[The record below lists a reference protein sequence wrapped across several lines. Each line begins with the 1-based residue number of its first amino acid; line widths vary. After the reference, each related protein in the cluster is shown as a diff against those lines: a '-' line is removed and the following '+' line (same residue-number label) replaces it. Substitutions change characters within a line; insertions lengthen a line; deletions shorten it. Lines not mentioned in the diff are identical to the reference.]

1 MISPW
6 LPLFL
11 LLLTRGG
18 NFLFRGHFGVCLNG
32 AEKIRA
38 ANRQNS
44 RPATLLAPVKKKA
57 QKAGMAQTKGGR
69 RQPANA
75 GRRRWLRLAAALLV
89 PLFIFGGLELGLR
102 VAGYG
107 YPTCF
112 FLPRTIGGQEF
123 FVPNEKFTHRF
134 FPSALAREPLTSRM
148 AASKPAGT
156 YRIFLLGE
164 SAAYGDP
171 DPSFGVGRYLEA
183 LLEVR
188 YPETNF
194 EVVCVAMAAINSHVL
209 LPIAREC
216 ARHDGDLWIV
226 YLGNNEMIGPY
237 GAATV
242 FGEQAPGLGWVRTVL
257 ALKSTRVGQLMDQLM
272 SNFRAAS
279 PAPESWDGINMFRQ
293 NPLPYDDPRRLRA
306 YENFAGN
313 LNDILRA
320 GKKAGVPVILST
332 VAVNLR
338 DCAPFA
344 SRQADGLEP
353 AQRAEW
359 ERLCAEGS
367 SLQADGS
374 FPAALELYQK
384 AAALDPGFAELQ
396 FRLGTCQLA
405 LDQPAAARQSFERA
419 RDYDVLPVRADTR
432 INRMIQEA
440 AVSVHGVEAEKELS
454 DLTPDGI
461 PGEELFYE
469 HVHFTM
475 AGNELLARFL
485 AAKVAEQLPAAIKA
499 QGRSLPAE
507 VESEACAQRLAATL
521 WDQKRIW
528 ELALGRI
535 SGPPFTAQSS
545 HPRNK
550 QYSRDRVREIE
561 ARATLESP
569 ARDEEMYIAALAAH
583 PDDTLVRWNYAQF
596 LERGGQFSAAVN
608 QGILICDLL
617 PHASWPHYFVG
628 SVMARL
634 GRRAEAADYLQR
646 ALRLSPGLTVA
657 RQELSNLRRSEAAL
671 LY

>member
-1 MISPW
+1 M
-6 LPLFL
+6 PLFL

-57 QKAGMAQTKGGR
+57 QKAGTAQTKGGR

-440 AVSVHGVEAEKELS
+440 AVSVHGVEAEEELS

-596 LERGGQFSAAVN
+596 LERGGQLSAAVN

>member
-1 MISPW
+1 MLITP
-6 LPLFL
+6 
-11 LLLTRGG
+11 GG
-18 NFLFRGHFGVCLNG
+18 NFIFRGHSGVRIIL
-32 AEKIRA
+32 AEKIPA
-38 ANRQNS
+38 ADPEKASEAALIAR
-44 RPATLLAPVKKKA
+44 VKKKP
-57 QKAGMAQTKGGR
+57 QKAGAAKTKGVR
-69 RQPANA
+69 PQPANA
-75 GRRRWLRLAAALLV
+75 GRRRWMRLAAATLV

-102 VAGYG
+102 LAGYG
-107 YPTCF
+107 YPTRL
-112 FLPRTIGGQEF
+112 FLPRTIGGEEF
-123 FVPNEKFTHRF
+123 LVPNEKFTHRF
-134 FPSALAREPLTSRM
+134 FPSALAREPLSSRM

-164 SAAYGDP
+164 SAAFGDP
-171 DPSFGVGRYLEA
+171 DPSFGVGRYLQA

-272 SNFRAAS
+272 AKLRGAS
-279 PAPESWDGINMFRQ
+279 SAPESWDGINMFRK
-293 NPLPYDDPRRLRA
+293 NPLTYDDPKRLRT

-313 LNDILRA
+313 LDDILDV

-344 SRQADGLEP
+344 SRHADGLEP

-359 ERLCAEGS
+359 ERLFEEGS
-367 SLQADGS
+367 SLEAGGS
-374 FPAALELYQK
+374 FSAALEVYTK
-384 AAALDPGFAELQ
+384 AAAIDPGFAELQ

-432 INRMIQEA
+432 INGMIQEA
-440 AVSVHGVEAEKELS
+440 MVSVNGVDAAQELS

-485 AAKVAEQLPAAIKA
+485 AEKVAEQLPAAMRA

-507 VESEACAQRLAATL
+507 VESEACAQRLATTL
-521 WDQKRIW
+521 WDQKRVW

-545 HPRNK
+545 HPRNV
-550 QYSRDRVREIE
+550 QHSRDRVREIE
-561 ARATLESP
+561 ARSTPESP
-569 ARDEEMYIAALAAH
+569 ARDEEMYKAALAAH

-596 LERGGQFSAAVN
+596 LERSGQLSAAVN

-646 ALRLSPGLTVA
+646 ALRISPGLTIA
-657 RQELSNLRRSEAAL
+657 RQELTNLRRGESAI